1 MLKIEKTNAA
11 SEKFNEIHF
20 INLDLITRVKFT
32 LDKIEFITG
41 GSEGSTFTKKELG
54 DQQFEDIKQQLTK

>member
-1 MLKIEKTNAA
+1 MLRVEKTNGAN
-11 SEKFNEIHF
+11 EKFNEIHF

-32 LDKIEFITG
+32 LEKIEFFTG

-54 DQQFEDIKQQLTK
+54 DAQFEDIKQQLAK